1 MLSKYVLALVQNNP
15 EEDGLEATCVAKL
28 EEFLGDGVFFSE
40 VYSPPTVCLTW
51 TVCGWRTI
59 ETRGFVSKLFKA
71 LATGAYKAGGREGG
85 EEEENMDDERYRP
98 GSSGRASEDDSSRRR
113 PRTASED
120 EDERRRFNKRRRDDD
135 RGAPSSSLRH
145 DARRYPTSPRR
156 DNNGSAPGGRPRQ
169 PFGPRDGSMMPMGGG
184 GYGMGDR
191 RRNYPPEWGMPPPQH
206 MWPPHFPPPQGA
218 GGYPMPPDFDPN
230 VYNPDNP
237 AMAPPMGMMM
247 PPMGGRGQ
255 FYPPNGGRGGR
266 GGRGRGG
273 GFYPGRGVN
282 GEPGKHGDAPSGAA
296 GENGNGY
303 GQPPMAKTTLRVSN
317 VDPRYVNMTKL
328 SLHFSKFGNVVN
340 VQMRPAYKCAYV
352 QYATEEEAK
361 KAFHSP
367 IPVCNNR
374 FIEVKWARYDAK
386 GPDGAPPVAEQDAAE
401 SKEGDEDSSKATAPP
416 ASSTNGDE
424 ASAEAEAA
432 KEMTP
437 EELRAAALEK
447 GRKVLE
453 EKRELL
459 EKQRQLK
466 KQKEELIKRQL
477 AQQKEMLERM
487 SRNSGQFSAADKRD
501 LLNKITALSEELK
514 TLASSHRVA
523 APEPT
528 PPSTGDNINGLKA
541 ELSALEAEA
550 STAGGRGGVSPY
562 GGRGFR
568 GGRGYRGR
576 GVGGRGG
583 RGYGARGPYAN
594 QSHTLDNRTT
604 IVRVAN
610 LPEEARDPMVLEQ
623 HFGNFGAIER
633 VVLDKEAPTSGFIKF
648 QDRYSGQAALNH
660 GKSFGEATLEMAW
673 VEPQDAPRELAPT
686 PRESPSSA
694 DATSSST
701 PSVAPAA
708 AAASSDSNEVRT
720 SSDYGDDGHR
730 LIVYGLLS

>member
-1 MLSKYVLALVQNNP
+1 M
-15 EEDGLEATCVAKL
+15 
-28 EEFLGDGVFFSE
+28 
-40 VYSPPTVCLTW
+40 
-51 TVCGWRTI
+51 
-59 ETRGFVSKLFKA
+59 SKLFKA
-71 LATGAYKAGGREGG
+71 LATGEYKAGARERR
-85 EEEENMDDERYRP
+85 EEEEAADDERVQPQP
-98 GSSGRASEDDSSRRR
+98 GARAVEEDASRRR

-120 EDERRRFNKRRRDDD
+120 EDERRRLSKRRRDDD
-135 RGAPSSSLRH
+135 RGAPAPSSARH
-145 DARRYPTSPRR
+145 DAGRRYPASPRR
-156 DNNGSAPGGRPRQ
+156 DGGPGGRPRQ
-169 PFGPRDGSMMPMGGG
+169 AFGPRDGPMMPMGYGG
-184 GYGMGDR
+184 G
-191 RRNYPPEWGMPPPQH
+191 RRNFPPEWGMPPPQH
-206 MWPPHFPPPQGA
+206 MWPPHFPPNGA
-218 GGYPMPPDFDPN
+218 GGYPMPPDFDPS
-230 VYNPDNP
+230 VYNPENP

-273 GFYPGRGVN
+273 FYPGPGRGMN
-282 GEPGKHGDAPSGAA
+282 GEPGKQGDGPG
-296 GENGNGY
+296 GDGY
-303 GQPPMAKTTLRVSN
+303 GPPPVAKTTLRVSN

-340 VQMRPAYKCAYV
+340 VQMRPAHKCAYV
-352 QYATEEEAK
+352 QYASEEEAK

-374 FIEVKWARYDAK
+374 FIEVKWARFDAK
-386 GPDGAPPVAEQDAAE
+386 GPDGAPPAAEQDAAE
-401 SKEGDEDSSKATAPP
+401 VKEGGEGADKAAAPP
-416 ASSTNGDE
+416 ASSASGEE
-424 ASAEAEAA
+424 AKAEAEAV

-514 TLASSHRVA
+514 GLTSSHRPA
-523 APEPT
+523 APEPA
-528 PPSTGDNINGLKA
+528 PPSSGDNINGLKA

-576 GVGGRGG
+576 GSGGRGG
-583 RGYGARGPYAN
+583 RGYGGRSPFGA

-604 IVRVAN
+604 IVRVDN

-633 VVLDKEAPTSGFIKF
+633 VVLDKEAPTSGFVKF
-648 QDRYSGQAALNH
+648 QDRYSGQAALQH
-660 GKSFGEATLEMAW
+660 GQAFGEATLEMAW
-673 VEPQDAPRELAPT
+673 VEPQDAPKELAPT
-686 PRESPSSA
+686 PRASPSSA
-694 DATSSST
+694 DAASSAS
-701 PSVAPAA
+701 
-708 AAASSDSNEVRT
+708 AASSEPSEVRPAP
-720 SSDYGDDGHR
+720 DGVHR
-730 LIVYGLLS
+730 GTDCSLD